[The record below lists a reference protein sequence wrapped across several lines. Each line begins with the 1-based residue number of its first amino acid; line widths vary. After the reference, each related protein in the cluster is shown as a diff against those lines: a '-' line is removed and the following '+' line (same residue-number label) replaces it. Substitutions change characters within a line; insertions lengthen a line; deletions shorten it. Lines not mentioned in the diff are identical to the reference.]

1 MNAGREW
8 TEGQRLPCM
17 KRFHRSFSIWH
28 AGLIVQHCPR
38 SETAPFVAQIDE
50 ESKGWLPCL
59 PRNFG
64 ALRPGWPAG
73 APPHAAFTVPSPGAA
88 PPNAG
93 VSLLLFRAGAAMTGP
108 SRQAH
113 MATPSTCSLTPRQKA
128 ACGVPGRLADWLRQP
143 LRACARH
150 RPGSCWC
157 MPHNHMSFHTQGQH
171 GSAQAEAIRRAAAAH
186 HAARFSCLRPRNLPV
201 ACQWLHLTDGS
212 VTSENCNGQLPK
224 LVLHPYR
231 RCRLPR
237 SSLVPLHIVLWQR
250 PGKAWGSGSRG
261 GCVSGWVGEHMLH
274 MLRARVLCSCTSH
287 QPGRAQ
293 ACARRG
299 SISRSPLLPQ
309 PKHAPSPHSKR
320 TAGCPR
326 WAAQSGQSPP
336 AQCASAAPPR
346 CTTAKQGA
354 VGRGVAGEQGW
365 EA

>member
-1 MNAGREW
+1 
-8 TEGQRLPCM
+8 
-17 KRFHRSFSIWH
+17 
-28 AGLIVQHCPR
+28 
-38 SETAPFVAQIDE
+38 
-50 ESKGWLPCL
+50 
-59 PRNFG
+59 
-64 ALRPGWPAG
+64 
-73 APPHAAFTVPSPGAA
+73 
-88 PPNAG
+88 
-93 VSLLLFRAGAAMTGP
+93 MTGP
-108 SRQAH
+108 SGQAH
-113 MATPSTCSLTPRQKA
+113 MAAPSTCSLTPRQKA

-261 GCVSGWVGEHMLH
+261 GRVSGRVGEHMLH
-274 MLRARVLCSCTSH
+274 MLRARALCSCTPH
-287 QPGRAQ
+287 ATGPAQ
-293 ACARRG
+293 ACARG
-299 SISRSPLLPQ
+299 GNVPLNPRS
-309 PKHAPSPHSKR
+309 KHAPTPRSKCTAPLAWRRKAVKALLLNALLPLLLAAQQPAVGGKVCKVSLHSPACLPHASAMICKL
-320 TAGCPR
+320 CPR
-326 WAAQSGQSPP
+326 HFW
-336 AQCASAAPPR
+336 
-346 CTTAKQGA
+346 
-354 VGRGVAGEQGW
+354 
-365 EA
+365 